1 MAERKGY
8 EGKIAK
14 IDAKIKHICK
24 ELENDVGLES
34 AAKKEWPLRLS
45 REEIDAKIL
54 EVLKNAPQG
63 ISQIGP
69 NEANGVNYGAVAN
82 WLK

>member
-1 MAERKGY
+1 MSGQEFT
-8 EGKIAK
+8 AK
-14 IDAKIKHICK
+14 M
-24 ELENDVGLES
+24 LE
-34 AAKKEWPLRLS
+34 A
-45 REEIDAKIL
+45 
-54 EVLKNAPQG
+54 LKNAPQG